1 MVAQWLEHSP
11 PTNVDWVQIPAST
24 PYVGWVCC
32 WFSPLLREVFS
43 GYSGFPLSSKTN
55 ISKFQFDQESGRRRT
70 TMWLPSNRY
79 LFIFIHFIQLP
90 NSVKC
95 RLIVLTVK
103 EVLSYFKSFY
113 FSLSSPTSGS
123 WRISKLEKT
132 SHHVRKNIISRHYK
146 TLDLLLSNNILKVH
160 KLKAKTTYITQQLTI
175 LNTEGNIFLSLLT
188 Y

>member
-1 MVAQWLEHSP
+1 MWTGFKSRRRRHM
-11 PTNVDWVQIPAST
+11 WVEFVVGSL
-24 PYVGWVCC
+24 PYSEK
-32 WFSPLLREVFS
+32 FFS
-43 GYSGFPLSSKTN
+43 GYSGFPLFSKTN

-103 EVLSYFKSFY
+103 EVLSYFKSYY

-146 TLDLLLSNNILKVH
+146 TLSNNILKVH